1 MSVDQLA
8 VIDRVCAKWILK
20 SRFGVSEG
28 CLKVHPR
35 VRLPS
40 NGSTAVDLVAFDVT
54 ASMNN
59 NTSRKVKNPLLFA
72 AGSGFPF
79 ENYTENALLVPV
91 TPATPA
97 VLRDGEFACD
107 KERGWGSTSCKFRAL
122 SDPITQ
128 KTA

>member
-1 MSVDQLA
+1 M
-8 VIDRVCAKWILK
+8 IDVCAY
-20 SRFGVSEG
+20 VD
-28 CLKVHPR
+28 LKVPVLKGDLEVHLHPR

-40 NGSTAVDLVAFDVT
+40 NGSATADLVAFDVT

-97 VLRDGEFACD
+97 VLRDGEFAFD
-107 KERGWGSTSCKFRAL
+107 TRAWVGLRISC
-122 SDPITQ
+122 IV
-128 KTA
+128 